1 MIEMAIKEEKE
12 NFEKEKRDKKQKPA
26 LDKLDQL
33 IKGKYEKGNSGQLT
47 EKDKAK
53 SMIRLN

>member
-26 LDKLDQL
+26 LDKLD
-33 IKGKYEKGNSGQLT
+33 
-47 EKDKAK
+47 
-53 SMIRLN
+53 